1 MVLPQV
7 RLWIEYALIGAVIV
21 FAGLA
26 VTVKMES
33 LRHEAKIEKL
43 SGKVDAAETRLGVV
57 EGVNQAQKQI
67 IEDLANQ
74 RDLDGKSIVSLMD
87 TYQKLT
93 IADRNLRKQ
102 LNDLEKNDE
111 ARTYLDGPVPDPV
124 GCLYNDSCNA
134 TSAGEASGSTGL
146 SSGGNVAPLLHAT
159 EEKAPD
165 EPGGSQPLP

>member
-1 MVLPQV
+1 MVLPQI

-93 IADRNLRKQ
+93 ITDRSLRKQ

-111 ARTYLDGPVPDPV
+111 ARTYLDGAVPDPV
-124 GCLYNDSCNA
+124 GCLYDGSCPPA
-134 TSAGEASGSTGL
+134 AAGDPPGAARIPPGS
-146 SSGGNVAPLLHAT
+146 LLHAP

-165 EPGGSQPLP
+165 KPGIGQPVP